1 MTDEQISY
9 GRRLTALA
17 EAHPDATAVVFAA
30 EDGSET
36 PITWREIDL
45 RSNQVA
51 DLFEERGL
59 AEHDTIVV
67 ALRNSPEHLFS
78 TFAAWK
84 LGASVLPLRWDL
96 PIWERSRLLEVA
108 TPKVVVA
115 SWDEPEPGTVTP
127 DDLRSTTD
135 RPDAPPAEDHVAE
148 YTRLVATSGSTGT
161 PKIVAIAAPTVM
173 ANDFTASAVLGTQ
186 QGKTYLT
193 TSPLYHVNGWTYC
206 YNPLLQDCRV
216 VLMERFDAARTL
228 ELIERHRINFACMVP
243 TMLQRVARLD
253 AAADRDL
260 SSIETL
266 VYGGA
271 SLPEWVVRAWFELIP
286 PERFTFTYGGSE
298 NHGLCMTTGDKWL
311 THPGTVGQPV
321 GAEVKILDEHGAP
334 VPTGEVGEIF
344 LRSVVPGAGYRYI
357 GQPTPAP
364 DADGF
369 ASFGDMGRVD
379 EDGFVYIADRRR
391 DMVVTGGANVYPA
404 EVEAVITEHPGVL
417 DVVVVG
423 LPDAEWGHRVHA
435 IVQAADPA
443 DPPSAEELRAHC
455 KARLASYKVPKGFEL
470 VERIPRTAAGKINR
484 SALVEERAPA
494 TPG

>member
-17 EAHPDATAVVFAA
+17 DAHPDATAVVFAA

-96 PIWERSRLLEVA
+96 PIWERSRRLEVA
-108 TPKVVVA
+108 APSVVVA

-127 DDLRSTTD
+127 EDLRSTTD
-135 RPDAPPAEDHVAE
+135 RPEAPPSEDHIAE

-173 ANDFTASAVLGTQ
+173 ANDYTASAVLGTQ

-206 YNPLLQDCRV
+206 YNPLLQDCGV

-228 ELIERHRINFACMVP
+228 DLIERHRVNFACMVP

-253 AAADRDL
+253 DAAARDL

-321 GAEVKILDEHGAP
+321 GAEVRILDEHGEQ
-334 VPTGEVGEIF
+334 VRTGEVGEIF

-357 GQPTPAP
+357 GQPTPPP
-364 DADGF
+364 DAAGF
-369 ASFGDMGRVD
+369 ASFGDLGRVD

-443 DPPSAEELRAHC
+443 NQPTAEELRAHC
-455 KARLASYKVPKGFEL
+455 KDRLASYKVPKGFEL

-484 SALVEERAPA
+484 SALVEERVPAAPA
-494 TPG
+494 

>member
-1 MTDEQISY
+1 MPEAQISY
-9 GRRLTALA
+9 GRRLTMLA
-17 EAHPDATAVVFAA
+17 DLHPDATAVVFAA
-30 EDGSET
+30 EDGSES
-36 PITWREIDL
+36 PITWGELER
-45 RSNQVA
+45 RANQVA
-51 DLFEERGL
+51 HLFSELGL
-59 AEHDTIVV
+59 VEHDTIVV
-67 ALRNSPEHLFS
+67 ALRNSPEHLYS

-96 PIWERSRLLEVA
+96 PIWERTRMLEVA
-108 TPKVVVA
+108 PPKVVVA
-115 SWDEPEPGTVTP
+115 SWDDPEPGTVSP
-127 DDLRSTTD
+127 DDIRATAE

-161 PKIVAIAAPTVM
+161 PKIVAISAPTVM

-206 YNPLLQDCRV
+206 YNPLLQDCGV
-216 VLMERFDAARTL
+216 VLMEKFDAARTL
-228 ELIERHRINFACMVP
+228 ELIERHHINFACMVP

-253 AAADRDL
+253 DATSHDL

-271 SLPEWVVRAWFELIP
+271 SLPEWAARAWFEMIP

-321 GAEVKILDEHGAP
+321 GAEVKILDESGAE
-334 VPTGEVGEIF
+334 VPTGEIGEIY
-344 LRSVVPGAGYRYI
+344 LKTVVAGAGYRYI
-357 GQPTPAP
+357 GQPTPP
-364 DADGF
+364 PNPDGF
-369 ASFGDMGRVD
+369 ASFGDMGYVD
-379 EDGFVYIADRRR
+379 ADGFVYIADRRR

-404 EVEAVITEHPGVL
+404 EVEAVISEHPGVL

-423 LPDAEWGHRVHA
+423 LPDPEWGHRVHA
-435 IVQAADPA
+435 IVQASDPGAPPTAD
-443 DPPSAEELRAHC
+443 DLRAHC
-455 KARLASYKVPKGFEL
+455 KARLASYKVPKSYEL
-470 VERIPRTAAGKINR
+470 VDQIPRTAAGKLNR
-484 SALVEERAPA
+484 SALVDERA
-494 TPG
+494 TTSPG

>member
-115 SWDEPEPGTVTP
+115 SWDEPELGTVTP
-127 DDLRSTTD
+127 DDLLSTTD

-253 AAADRDL
+253 SAADRDL